1 MKIFAAADKL
11 SQCLI
16 WTVLFELYMN
26 QYSEQPIF
34 HMRCVHWVDLA
45 TTENC

>member
-1 MKIFAAADKL
+1 
-11 SQCLI
+11 
-16 WTVLFELYMN
+16 MN